1 MNPTEAK
8 LVIAKLIEEHGPD
21 CSFPSHYLATQ
32 SGKPAFYH
40 DGQGESGGARF
51 VCRVYKGG
59 MKNGFTVEL
68 WDVMGD
74 LLSKAV
80 NDRKVG

>member
-40 DGQGESGGARF
+40 DGQRESGGARF
-51 VCRVYKGG
+51 VCKVGKGG
-59 MKNGFTVEL
+59 MMNGFAGGL
-68 WDVMGD
+68 WDAMGH

-80 NDRKVG
+80 NDI